1 MKSGNSSSRKIS
13 LIEDVNTYYDRVE
26 NESIM
31 SLLIKTN
38 AIRKSISSK
47 QELIKNLYLT
57 IKKLEKEK
65 KTK

>member
-1 MKSGNSSSRKIS
+1 MEIEACVKS
-13 LIEDVNTYYDRVE
+13 LTEDVNTYDRVE

-47 QELIKNLYLT
+47 QELIKNLDLT
-57 IKKLEKEK
+57 IKMLEKEMAK
-65 KTK
+65 

>member
-1 MKSGNSSSRKIS
+1 MEIEACVKS
-13 LIEDVNTYYDRVE
+13 LTEDVNTYDRVE

-47 QELIKNLYLT
+47 QELIKNLDLT
-57 IKKLEKEK
+57 IKMLEKEK
-65 KTK
+65 TK

>member
-13 LIEDVNTYYDRVE
+13 LTEDVNTYYDRVE